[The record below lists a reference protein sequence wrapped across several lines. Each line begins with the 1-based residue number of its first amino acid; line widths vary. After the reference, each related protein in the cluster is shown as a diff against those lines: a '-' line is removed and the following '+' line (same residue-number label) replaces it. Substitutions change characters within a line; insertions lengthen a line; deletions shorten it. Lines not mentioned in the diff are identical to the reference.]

1 MKSIFIALM
10 NRLSSYLSDSGNV
23 IENIENGFSVY
34 QLFSANIKEL
44 VKHSEANE
52 VKNTLNLYAAFL
64 QFTLKCYPNKHQY
77 VNDILGDASNYCS
90 QYETSIDEDC
100 QLYISKFL
108 TSPLETMANIIL
120 TMDQYPRLI
129 RYLKFKRKRD
139 VAKHITKA
147 IVRGNIDLTDE
158 KMVNQV
164 LTFIQPLLIKL
175 PDYEAVSDL
184 IFKEEQIQV
193 SKIVF
198 HINSEEVAVVW
209 GILKRFIDKF
219 VEGGEERTKFTLP
232 STIFRLFQLAIQIYN
247 GRDETTEPK
256 VYKRVFDLCRN
267 LIDRLSFLPK
277 LAIKLYLQLLMLINV
292 VDKDKTYD
300 EYTYVFLS

>member
-1 MKSIFIALM
+1 
-10 NRLSSYLSDSGNV
+10 
-23 IENIENGFSVY
+23 
-34 QLFSANIKEL
+34 
-44 VKHSEANE
+44 
-52 VKNTLNLYAAFL
+52 
-64 QFTLKCYPNKHQY
+64 
-77 VNDILGDASNYCS
+77 
-90 QYETSIDEDC
+90 
-100 QLYISKFL
+100 
-108 TSPLETMANIIL
+108 
-120 TMDQYPRLI
+120 
-129 RYLKFKRKRD
+129 
-139 VAKHITKA
+139 
-147 IVRGNIDLTDE
+147 
-158 KMVNQV
+158 MVNQV

-277 LAIKLYLQLLMLINV
+277 LAIKLYL
-292 VDKDKTYD
+292 
-300 EYTYVFLS
+300 